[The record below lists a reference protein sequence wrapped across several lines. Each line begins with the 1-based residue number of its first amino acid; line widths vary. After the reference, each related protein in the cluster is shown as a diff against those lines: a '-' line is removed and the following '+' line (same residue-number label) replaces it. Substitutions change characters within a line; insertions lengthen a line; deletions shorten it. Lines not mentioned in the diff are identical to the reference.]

1 MKYKLLIFSLLL
13 ALSSVVFAQ
22 SEMPL
27 QKIPADSIVKQDM
40 AKNAEYFSK
49 GIEAKYNENY
59 DVAIWNFE
67 QALRFFH
74 DDDASMYELSEL
86 YQRNNRNTE
95 ALSMIQQAANLN
107 PDNKWYQIRLAK
119 MSLQNSD
126 YKAFIDI
133 YEKLLEKEP
142 DNLEYLEDY
151 INALLN
157 YGVYDKVLEK
167 LDFIEQQLGK
177 SDYIYLQKIQI
188 YSDQGKKDKVLA
200 ELEKLVEFAP
210 DNTQYLAMLAEA
222 YRKSKRD
229 VDAYQLYL
237 RIKELEPENKYINV
251 SLLDYYLSVDNK
263 DKAFEEF
270 LAVIKNPKLDY
281 DTKLQLYNYILQDN
295 KFNFKTDREVN
306 TNIEIIANAF
316 IETYP
321 DKPIGYYAKG
331 STYQA
336 KGDYLKAKDCY
347 VKCISKGGNDNMVYY
362 NLLNCFDQLRYYEEQ
377 VIYSEKAL
385 ELYPTVPIFYV
396 YNGIGYYNVK
406 DYENCIKS
414 FEKARKFVTE
424 SNLLVLLDSF
434 IGDSYHNLK
443 NNEKAYEAYDRILR
457 YSPDEISV
465 LNNYAYYLSLD
476 NKELEKA
483 LQMSE
488 KTIKAE
494 PKNATY
500 LDTYAWV
507 LYKLG
512 RYQEAKKY
520 MEKVFKY
527 DKNSNG
533 VNYEHLGDILYKMG
547 DVKNAVKNWKKAQ
560 QMGGEVSKYLENKIK
575 DEKLYE

>member
-1 MKYKLLIFSLLL
+1 MKHKLLIFSLLL

-27 QKIPADSIVKQDM
+27 QEIPADSIVKQDM

-512 RYQEAKKY
+512 RYKEAKKY
-520 MEKVFKY
+520 MDKVFKY
-527 DKNSNG
+527 EKKPNG
-533 VNYEHLGDILYKMG
+533 ANYEHLGDILYKLG
-547 DVKNAVKNWKKAQ
+547 DTKNAVKNWKKAQ
-560 QMGGEVSKYLENKIK
+560 NLGNEVSEFLDKKIK